1 MKKLHW
7 DFNGKRL
14 EDWMNKRL
22 EEKKIKNLNKY
33 KAVLFDMDGV
43 IVDSMPYHF
52 ISWFETLKKYNVT
65 VSPFD
70 IYENEGEKCEICVKR
85 FFKRDNI
92 KCDDKIIEQVLKLRD
107 KLYKKYF
114 KVHLFP
120 DIEQVLN
127 RLKKQGFLLAI
138 VTGSNRDKVK
148 SMLPKKIVSK
158 FDVIIAADMIKRG
171 KPYPDSYL
179 AAAKQLN
186 VIPDECIVME
196 NAPYGIKA
204 AKAAKM
210 FCVAVT
216 TSLPKQYLKQADFIC
231 KKVSDLL

>member
-1 MKKLHW
+1 M
-7 DFNGKRL
+7 
-14 EDWMNKRL
+14 
-22 EEKKIKNLNKY
+22 KKIKNINKY

-70 IYENEGEKCEICVKR
+70 IYEKEGEKCETCVER

-92 KCDDKIIEQVLKLRD
+92 KYDDKIITEVLKLRD

-114 KVHLFP
+114 KVYLFS
-120 DIEQVLN
+120 DIEHVLD
-127 RLKKQGFLLAI
+127 RLKEKGFLIAI

-148 SMLPKKIVSK
+148 SMLPKKIISK

-171 KPYPDSYL
+171 KPSPDSYL
-179 AAAKQLN
+179 TAAKQLK
-186 VIPDECIVME
+186 VKPSQCIVIE
-196 NAPYGIKA
+196 NAPNGIKA

-216 TSLPKQYLKQADFIC
+216 TSLPKQYLKQANIIC
-231 KKVSDLL
+231 KKISDVFL

>member
-1 MKKLHW
+1 M
-7 DFNGKRL
+7 
-14 EDWMNKRL
+14 
-22 EEKKIKNLNKY
+22 KKIKNLDKY
-33 KAVLFDMDGV
+33 KAILFDMDGV

-52 ISWFETLKKYNVT
+52 ISWFETLKKYKVT

-85 FFKRDNI
+85 FFERDKI
-92 KCDDKIIEQVLKLRD
+92 KCNNKIIVEILKLRD

-120 DIEQVLN
+120 DIEPLLN
-127 RLKKQGFLLAI
+127 KLKEKGFLLAI

-179 AAAKQLN
+179 TAAKQLEVEPKKCV
-186 VIPDECIVME
+186 VIE

-216 TSLPKQYLKQADFIC
+216 TSLPKQYLKQADIIC
-231 KKVSDLL
+231 KKISEIF

>member
-1 MKKLHW
+1 MK
-7 DFNGKRL
+7 
-14 EDWMNKRL
+14 NK
-22 EEKKIKNLNKY
+22 KFNKY

-70 IYENEGEKCEICVKR
+70 IYEKEGEKCEICVKR

-92 KCDDKIIEQVLKLRD
+92 KYNDKILTEVLKLRD

-114 KVHLFP
+114 KVYLFP

-127 RLKKQGFLLAI
+127 KLKKQGFLLAI
-138 VTGSNRDKVK
+138 VTGSNKDKVK
-148 SMLPKKIVSK
+148 AMLPKKIISK

-179 AAAKQLN
+179 TAEKQLN
-186 VIPDECIVME
+186 VTPDECIVVE

-210 FCVAVT
+210 FCIAVT
-216 TSLPKQYLKQADFIC
+216 TSLPKEFLTKADIIC
-231 KKVSDLL
+231 KKISEVF

>member
-1 MKKLHW
+1 
-7 DFNGKRL
+7 
-14 EDWMNKRL
+14 
-22 EEKKIKNLNKY
+22 
-33 KAVLFDMDGV
+33 MDGV

-92 KCDDKIIEQVLKLRD
+92 KSNDKIIEEVLKLRD
-107 KLYKKYF
+107 KLYKKCF
-114 KVHLFP
+114 KVHLFS
-120 DIEQVLN
+120 DIEFVLN
-127 RLKKQGFLLAI
+127 KLKEKGFLLAI

-171 KPYPDSYL
+171 KPHPDSYL
-179 AAAKQLN
+179 TAAKRLKVQ
-186 VIPDECIVME
+186 PSECIVIE

-216 TSLPKQYLKQADFIC
+216 TSLPKQYLKQADIIC
-231 KKVSDLL
+231 KKISEVF

>member
-1 MKKLHW
+1 MIRLLWVFSITRFDKQSDWKL
-7 DFNGKRL
+7 
-14 EDWMNKRL
+14 
-22 EEKKIKNLNKY
+22 KIKDFKKY

-70 IYENEGEKCEICVKR
+70 IYEKEGEKCEVCVER
-85 FFKRDNI
+85 FFKRDKI
-92 KCDDKIIEQVLKLRD
+92 QCDNKVITEVLKLRD

-114 KVHLFP
+114 KVHLFA
-120 DIEQVLN
+120 DIESVLN
-127 RLKKQGFLLAI
+127 KLKEKGFLLAI
-138 VTGSNRDKVK
+138 VTGSNREKVK
-148 SMLPKKIVSK
+148 SMLPKKIISK

-171 KPYPDSYL
+171 KPHPDSYL
-179 AAAKQLN
+179 TAAKQLK
-186 VIPDECIVME
+186 IKPEECIVVE

-210 FCVAVT
+210 FCVAVM
-216 TSLPKQYLKQADFIC
+216 TSLPAQYLKQADIVC
-231 KKVSDLL
+231 KKVSEIF

>member
-1 MKKLHW
+1 MIRLLWVFSITRFDKQSDWKL
-7 DFNGKRL
+7 
-14 EDWMNKRL
+14 
-22 EEKKIKNLNKY
+22 KIKDLKKY

-70 IYENEGEKCEICVKR
+70 VYEKEGEKCEVCVER
-85 FFKRDNI
+85 FFKRDKI
-92 KCDDKIIEQVLKLRD
+92 QCDNKVIAEVLKLRD

-114 KVHLFP
+114 KVHLFA
-120 DIEQVLN
+120 DIEAVLN
-127 RLKKQGFLLAI
+127 KLKGKGFLLAI
-138 VTGSNRDKVK
+138 VTGSNREKVK
-148 SMLPKKIVSK
+148 SMLPKKIISK

-171 KPYPDSYL
+171 KPHPDSYL
-179 AAAKQLN
+179 TAAKQLK
-186 VIPDECIVME
+186 VKPEECIVVE

-204 AKAAKM
+204 AKTAKM

-216 TSLPKQYLKQADFIC
+216 TSLPAQYLKQADIVC
-231 KKVSDLL
+231 KKVSDIL

>member
-1 MKKLHW
+1 M
-7 DFNGKRL
+7 
-14 EDWMNKRL
+14 
-22 EEKKIKNLNKY
+22 KKIKNLNKY

-92 KCDDKIIEQVLKLRD
+92 EYNDKIIAEILKLRD
-107 KLYKKYF
+107 KIYKKYF
-114 KVHLFP
+114 KVHLFL
-120 DIEQVLN
+120 DIEPVLN
-127 RLKKQGFLLAI
+127 KLQKQGFYLAI

-148 SMLPKKIVSK
+148 SMLPKKIISK
-158 FDVIIAADMIKRG
+158 FDVIIAADMIKKG
-171 KPYPDSYL
+171 KPHPDSYL
-179 AAAKQLN
+179 TAAKQLN
-186 VIPDECIVME
+186 VKPSECIVVE

-216 TSLPKQYLKQADFIC
+216 TSLPEQYLKQADIIC
-231 KKVSDLL
+231 KKVGEVF

>member
-1 MKKLHW
+1 M
-7 DFNGKRL
+7 
-14 EDWMNKRL
+14 
-22 EEKKIKNLNKY
+22 KKIKNLKKY

-70 IYENEGEKCEICVKR
+70 IYEKEGEKCEVCVQR
-85 FFKRDNI
+85 FFKRDNM
-92 KCDDKIIEQVLKLRD
+92 KCDNVVINEVLKLRD

-114 KVHLFP
+114 KVHLFS
-120 DIEQVLN
+120 DIESVLN
-127 RLKKQGFLLAI
+127 KLKEQGFLLAI
-138 VTGSNRDKVK
+138 VTGSNREKVK

-179 AAAKQLN
+179 TAAKKLN
-186 VIPDECIVME
+186 VKPGECIVIE

-204 AKAAKM
+204 AKM
-210 FCVAVT
+210 FCVAIT
-216 TSLPKQYLKQADFIC
+216 TSLPKQYLAKADVIC
-231 KKVSDLL
+231 QKVSDVF

>member
-1 MKKLHW
+1 MKIA
-7 DFNGKRL
+7 
-14 EDWMNKRL
+14 NKIN
-22 EEKKIKNLNKY
+22 KNKY

-70 IYENEGEKCEICVKR
+70 IYEKEGEKCEVCVER
-85 FFKRDNI
+85 FFKRDSI
-92 KCDDKIIEQVLKLRD
+92 KYNDKILTEVLKLRN

-114 KVHLFP
+114 KVYLFP

-127 RLKKQGFLLAI
+127 KLKKQGFLLAI

-148 SMLPKKIVSK
+148 AMLPKKIISK

-179 AAAKQLN
+179 TAAKQLN
-186 VIPDECIVME
+186 VTPDECMVVE

-210 FCVAVT
+210 FCIAIT
-216 TSLPKQYLKQADFIC
+216 TSLPKEFLTKADIIC
-231 KKVSDLL
+231 KKISEIF

>member
-1 MKKLHW
+1 M
-7 DFNGKRL
+7 FRS
-14 EDWMNKRL
+14 M
-22 EEKKIKNLNKY
+22 KIKNLKKY

-52 ISWFETLKKYNVT
+52 ISWFETLKNYNVT

-85 FFKRDNI
+85 FFKRDKI
-92 KCDDKIIEQVLKLRD
+92 KCDDKIISEILKLRD
-107 KLYKKYF
+107 KIYKKYF
-114 KVHLFP
+114 KVHLFS
-120 DIEQVLN
+120 DIEPVLN
-127 RLKKQGFLLAI
+127 KLKEKGFLLAI

-148 SMLPKKIVSK
+148 SMLPKKILSK

-171 KPYPDSYL
+171 KPHPDSYL
-179 AAAKQLN
+179 TAAKQLN
-186 VIPDECIVME
+186 VEPSECVVVE

-210 FCVAVT
+210 FCIAVT
-216 TSLPKQYLKQADFIC
+216 TSLPAQYLKQADIIC
-231 KKVSDLL
+231 KKVIEVF

>member
-1 MKKLHW
+1 M
-7 DFNGKRL
+7 
-14 EDWMNKRL
+14 
-22 EEKKIKNLNKY
+22 KKIKNLNKY

-92 KCDDKIIEQVLKLRD
+92 KCNDKIVEEVLQVRD

-114 KVHLFP
+114 KVHLFA
-120 DIEQVLN
+120 DIVSVLN
-127 RLKKQGFLLAI
+127 KLKEKGFLLAI
-138 VTGSNRDKVK
+138 VTGSNREKVK
-148 SMLPKKIVSK
+148 SMLPKKIISN

-171 KPYPDSYL
+171 KPHPDSYL
-179 AAAKQLN
+179 TAAKQLK
-186 VIPDECIVME
+186 VKPEECIVIE

-216 TSLPKQYLKQADFIC
+216 TSLPEQYIKQADIIC
-231 KKVSDLL
+231 KRISEVF